1 MARKA
6 KTVAVEEPVDFG
18 QMIAA
23 VPIEVW
29 PLEDVILDPN
39 NANVHDRRSIDAIK
53 ASIAKFGQV
62 EPLILRK
69 STGILIAGE
78 GRWVAMQELGFAHV
92 EVRPLD
98 VDATTAAMLS
108 LTLNRTAELSH
119 FDFENVAAQLK
130 GFKADGHD
138 LGVLGWADFELQPL
152 LEAKWEPRNPS
163 SGGDANPNGDEDSTH
178 AVVFSSGQWAV
189 ISQAINRI
197 RTNENDSLIANARAI
212 ELIVA
217 DWMSGT

>member
-6 KTVAVEEPVDFG
+6 KTVTVEEPVDFG

-29 PLEDVILDPN
+29 PLGDVILDPN

-78 GRWVAMQELGFAHV
+78 GRWIAMQELGFAHV

-119 FDFENVAAQLK
+119 FDFESVATQLK

-138 LGVLGWADFELQPL
+138 LGVLGWADFEVENLVGGGASPANGESTP
-152 LEAKWEPRNPS
+152 EAPADFPEKDEEIETEYRCPKCDYRWSGKPS
-163 SGGDANPNGDEDSTH
+163 
-178 AVVFSSGQWAV
+178 
-189 ISQAINRI
+189 
-197 RTNENDSLIANARAI
+197 
-212 ELIVA
+212 
-217 DWMSGT
+217 